1 MDEGSEREDSE
12 RGADS
17 ASAASRN
24 SLARPGDLLER
35 VVIAIAVLLVLLAL
49 PVAAAIGSE
58 VHSMRSD
65 FIATDVAEK
74 HPATATLVED
84 APVVAGVTGLENV
97 EARAEWTTPGG
108 LTRTGLVAAPNG
120 SPAGA
125 EVEVWVDGLGGLVP
139 PPPQS
144 DGAVLAGVTVALGL
158 WAGFAGAIVLA
169 CMVLRAVLN
178 RLRATELEREWAR
191 VEPVWTSRA

>member
-1 MDEGSEREDSE
+1 MDEGSEREVHEDT
-12 RGADS
+12 
-17 ASAASRN
+17 AAGGRN

-58 VHSMRSD
+58 VHSMRAD

-74 HPATATLVED
+74 HPVTATLTED
-84 APVVAGVTGLENV
+84 APVVAGITGFENV
-97 EARAEWTTPGG
+97 EARAEWTTPAGA
-108 LTRTGLVAAPNG
+108 TRTGLVGAPNG

-125 EVEVWVDGLGGLVP
+125 EVEIWVDGLGGLVP

-144 DGAVLAGVTVALGL
+144 DGALIAGVTVALGL
-158 WAGFAGAIVLA
+158 WAAFAGAIVLS
-169 CMVLRAVLN
+169 CMVLRALLN
-178 RLRATELEREWAR
+178 RLRATDLEREWAR